1 MNNIDSIPNT
11 KNKFIPSIPME
22 NSQKQLQSLNSAL
35 QQNIFTKL
43 NLQLAFFDE
52 KSKQILINKLKQNQF
67 VLDVNNQPHDGTV
80 CIIAQSSHVKDVL
93 KSICS

>member
-1 MNNIDSIPNT
+1 MNNTDTLAPNKFFNSIPIHNP
-11 KNKFIPSIPME
+11 IEGQHQSPS
-22 NSQKQLQSLNSAL
+22 SVL

-43 NLQLAFFDE
+43 NLQLACFDE
-52 KSKQILINKLKQNQF
+52 KSKQLLINKLKQNQF